1 MSKPVPAAPPGN
13 RSRFNRFL
21 DAIETAGNK
30 LPDPVFIFIILCV
43 VILIASW
50 LAALTGVS
58 AVNPATGETITAVNL
73 LRTCSL
79 SQPLL

>member
-73 LRTCSL
+73 LRACSL
-79 SQPLL
+79 SS

>member
-30 LPDPVFIFIILCV
+30 LPVPVFIFIILCV

-58 AVNPATGETITAVNL
+58 AVNPGY
-73 LRTCSL
+73 R
-79 SQPLL
+79 

>member
-30 LPDPVFIFIILCV
+30 LPDPFIILCV
-43 VILIASW
+43 VILIPSW

-73 LRTCSL
+73 LRACS
-79 SQPLL
+79 